1 MTLSDLDR
9 IDITV
14 FCIDG
19 RNSRANVGAEAIRRP
34 TVSHPPIEPFRI
46 KVVEPVR
53 MTTEEERRSIVAEAG
68 YNLFRVR
75 AEDIFVDLLTDSGTS
90 AMSDQQWA
98 GMMIGDE
105 SYAGCRN
112 FFHLEETVRDIF
124 GFPHFVPTHQGRAA
138 EHVLFS
144 TLLRP
149 GDYVPTNMHFDTTRA
164 NIESTGA
171 HAVDLVIPEGLDP
184 QSLHPFKGNLDVAR
198 LEAFIEEVGTERVPL
213 GMITITNNNGGG
225 QPVSLENIRQVSQLL
240 HRYGIPLFLDACRHA
255 ENAYF
260 IQQREPGQAGRPIL
274 EIARETFSYAD
285 GCTVS
290 AKKDGLVNIGGL
302 LAMRDPDLYERV
314 CQRLILVEGF
324 PTYGGLAGRDLEA
337 IARGCREALDEAY
350 LAYRV
355 GQVGYLG
362 ERLKELGVPIL
373 EPVGG
378 HAVYL
383 DAKRFLPHIPQSQL
397 PAQALTVELYIA
409 GSLRTVEI
417 GTVMNA
423 RMDEKNREMI
433 YPAMELVR
441 MAIPRRVY
449 TNTHMDYVA
458 ETVASVHR
466 RRDSIRGMRIVYEPP
481 FLRHFTARF
490 APVED

>member
-1 MTLSDLDR
+1 MA
-9 IDITV
+9 
-14 FCIDG
+14 
-19 RNSRANVGAEAIRRP
+19 SR
-34 TVSHPPIEPFRI
+34 PPIEPFRI

-53 MTTEEERRSIVAEAG
+53 MTAREERRRIVAEAG

-75 AEDIFVDLLTDSGTS
+75 AEDIYIDLLTDSGTS

-112 FFHLEETVRDIF
+112 FFHLEETVRGIF

-144 TLLRP
+144 TMVRP

-164 NIESTGA
+164 NIESVGG
-171 HAVDLVIPEGLDP
+171 HAVDLVVPEGLDP
-184 QSLHPFKGNLDVAR
+184 ESLHPFKGNLDVPR
-198 LEAFIEEVGTERVPL
+198 LEALIEEVGAGCIPL

-225 QPVSLENIRQVSQLL
+225 QPVSLENIRRVSETL
-240 HRYGIPLFLDACRHA
+240 HRHGIPLFLDACRHA

-260 IQQREPGQAGRPIL
+260 VQQREPGQAGRSVL

-285 GCTVS
+285 GCTMS
-290 AKKDGLVNIGGL
+290 AKKDGLANIGGL
-302 LAMRDPDLYERV
+302 LAMRDPDLYERI

-337 IARGCREALDEAY
+337 IARGCWEALDEQY

-355 GQVGYLG
+355 GQVNYLG

-397 PAQALTVELYIA
+397 PAQALTVELYVTGGI
-409 GSLRTVEI
+409 RTVEI

-423 RMDEKNREMI
+423 RKDEETGETI
-433 YPAMELVR
+433 FPALELVR

-449 TNTHMDYVA
+449 TNTQMSFVA
-458 ETVASVHR
+458 ETVADVYE
-466 RRDSIRGMRIVYEPP
+466 RRDSVRGMRIVYEPP

-490 APVED
+490 APLAD